1 MFKKN
6 LILVVGIAILA
17 IGCSS
22 GGNEPSSS
30 ATTGSSTTGGTTGG
44 TTGASGA
51 TTDGFASVQPIF
63 NQNCVGCHGADHP
76 KGGINLT
83 SAESINKGGEDGP
96 IVAAGDPDKSKLVD
110 ALRGRN
116 GAMQMPKGKAPLS
129 EDDIK
134 KVEAWIKA
142 GAKS

>member
-1 MFKKN
+1 MFKRN
-6 LILVVGIAILA
+6 LIWVVGAAILA

-22 GGNEPSSS
+22 GSNEPSSS
-30 ATTGSSTTGGTTGG
+30 TTAGSTTTGTTTSGTTGSSN
-44 TTGASGA
+44 ASA
-51 TTDGFASVQPIF
+51 DAFASVQPIF

-83 SAESINKGGEDGP
+83 SAETINKGGTDGP
-96 IVAAGDPDKSKLVD
+96 IVTAGDPDKSKLVD

-116 GAMQMPKGKAPLS
+116 GVMQMPKGKAPLA

-134 KVEAWIKA
+134 KIEAWIKA